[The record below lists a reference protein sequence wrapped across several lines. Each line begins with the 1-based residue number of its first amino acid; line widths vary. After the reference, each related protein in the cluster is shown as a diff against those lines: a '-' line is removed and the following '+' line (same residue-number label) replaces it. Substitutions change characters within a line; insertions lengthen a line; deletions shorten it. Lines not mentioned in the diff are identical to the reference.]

1 MVNLAR
7 SKSDQPTVEIFTIEP
22 DLPDAHIF
30 HRYLSEPDC
39 YSRNGQDHHGS
50 THPNSRQWV
59 VLRDRA
65 AWSLGTCLMSLPT
78 GDYLEQYIQ
87 LSPASSSSQTN
98 NLVPNQNSE

>member
-7 SKSDQPTVEIFTIEP
+7 SKSDQPTVEIFTIEL

-50 THPNSRQWV
+50 THPNSRPVGSFEGPCGMESWYMFDVITHRRLFGAVYSIISGFLFQ
-59 VLRDRA
+59 
-65 AWSLGTCLMSLPT
+65 
-78 GDYLEQYIQ
+78 
-87 LSPASSSSQTN
+87 
-98 NLVPNQNSE
+98 PNKQPGAKPE